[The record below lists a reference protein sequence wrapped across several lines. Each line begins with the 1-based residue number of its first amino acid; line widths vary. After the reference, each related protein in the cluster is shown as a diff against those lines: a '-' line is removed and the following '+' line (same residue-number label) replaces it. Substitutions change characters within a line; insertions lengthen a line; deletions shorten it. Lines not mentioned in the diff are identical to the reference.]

1 MDSKKKSQ
9 NWLRET
15 RMSSSDA
22 QEDIVMD
29 DHGDAED
36 AEGTLS
42 FSLLL
47 DKSLPSLVVIVAWNP
62 GKDLLAMVT
71 TDRQLIVH
79 RLNWQR
85 LWAVTPDFTVTAI
98 CWRPDGKALAVG
110 HVNGSIAI
118 HDVENGEVLRRT
130 GTHQVAVEC
139 LYWAEEG
146 QNITDHEDEVFFY
159 EDRTPRFFP
168 PPPKPPSMPGSAPSF
183 DMSVLGSA
191 VDEQGGSSLKCAT
204 QDVRHGLDILCSG
217 DKDGVICLS
226 AFGVFPIGRLDTRE
240 LVICDTDCRGKRTSQ
255 QLLNAS
261 ALQVSLSSDLRHMTV
276 VCTGTNTVDGRSRIA
291 GPGNYCISVN
301 TSILGD
307 RRKELRQVA
316 LQVSSIEELIDV
328 LQTSLAVMEKH
339 WSEAITAVRKKFS
352 GFTQLLHEHGWNVS
366 PQDELLGLLTCGHAS
381 PALHQFLAS
390 TMGEGGLKRLAKSVD
405 TASKEMCSVLAEHM
419 QPAAEIIVFRL
430 GELRGLARW
439 EDRLASVGLEEDLID
454 RALEHA
460 TMLSVQLER
469 LLRIISE
476 TTGGFRVFFVWLL
489 KALRQLNRETLSQ
502 TEPLPNVDST
512 AVANFLQTDFE
523 KDPVSLHLSNS
534 SPNVVVDVPK
544 EVQELMEEVATMGGF
559 KDTKFLRRT
568 LAQEIEQVTICCQ
581 EAFAKPLKVVSPQL
595 GSPCLILLCN
605 TAAAATTKIS
615 VSSTYFE
622 VKQDDIALEE
632 EEKQGLPATQ
642 YICFQLNDSSSL
654 DDPSVIGILR
664 GFRPDHS
671 EKEKKIVPEG
681 VAFQLDPSL
690 RCNDISLYKQRQ
702 LVLLV
707 TEKDPESGKWSGQSW
722 IVLLQL
728 DELPFHALQAFEP
741 GNDVDLFELYS
752 TKRSPTEISLR
763 DGKVRALPQSDV
775 VCPLAVSAS
784 RGLACVFTSQR
795 RVFLYDLEED
805 EEAKD
810 EDME

>member
-1 MDSKKKSQ
+1 MSLKDS
-9 NWLRET
+9 
-15 RMSSSDA
+15 
-22 QEDIVMD
+22 QEDVVMD
-29 DHGDAED
+29 DNGDAED
-36 AEGTLS
+36 SEGTLS

-110 HVNGSIAI
+110 HINGSIAI
-118 HDVENGEVLRRT
+118 HDVENGEVLRKT

-146 QNITDHEDEVFFY
+146 QNVTDHEDEVFFY
-159 EDRTPRFFP
+159 EDRTSRFFP
-168 PPPKPPSMPGSAPSF
+168 PPPKPPSMPGTAPSF
-183 DMSVLGSA
+183 DMSSVLGSA
-191 VDEQGGSSLKCAT
+191 VDEQGGSSLKGAT

-240 LVICDTDCRGKRTSQ
+240 LVVCDMDGRGKRTSQ

-291 GPGNYCISVN
+291 GPGNYCISIN

-316 LQVSSIEELIDV
+316 LQISSIEELIDV
-328 LQTSLAVMEKH
+328 LQTSLAVMERH
-339 WSEAITAVRKKFS
+339 WSEAITAVRKKFT
-352 GFTQLLHEHGWNVS
+352 GFTQLLQEHGWTVS
-366 PQDELLGLLTCGHAS
+366 PEDELLGLLTCGHAS

-390 TMGEGGLKRLAKSVD
+390 TLGEGGLKRLAKGID
-405 TASKEMCSVLAEHM
+405 TASKEMCTVLAEHM

-439 EDRLASVGLEEDLID
+439 EERLACIGLQEELID

-469 LLRIISE
+469 LLRIIAE

-489 KALRQLNRETLSQ
+489 KALRQLNRETVPQ
-502 TEPLPNVDST
+502 TEVLPNVDST
-512 AVANFLQTDFE
+512 AVAKFLQTDFE
-523 KDPVSLHLSNS
+523 NDPVSLHLSNS
-534 SPNVVVDVPK
+534 SSNVVVDVPK

-559 KDTKFLRRT
+559 KDSKFLQRT

-581 EAFAKPLKVVSPQL
+581 EAFAMPLKVVSPQL

-605 TAAAATTKIS
+605 TVASSTTKVS
-615 VSSTYFE
+615 VSSTYYE
-622 VKQDDIALEE
+622 RKQEDVVVEAPEE
-632 EEKQGLPATQ
+632 QGLPATQ
-642 YICFQLNDSSSL
+642 YICFQINDCSSQ
-654 DDPSVIGILR
+654 DDPSVVGLLR
-664 GFRPDHS
+664 GFRPHHS
-671 EKEKKIVPEG
+671 GKEKKIVPEA

-690 RCNDISLYKQRQ
+690 RCNDIALYKQRQ

-707 TEKDPESGKWSGQSW
+707 TEKDRESGKWSGQSW
-722 IVLLQL
+722 IMLLQL
-728 DELPFHALQAFEP
+728 DELPFHTLEAFEP
-741 GNDVDLFELYS
+741 GNDVDLLELYS
-752 TKRSPTEISLR
+752 MKGSPPGISLG
-763 DGKVRALPQSDV
+763 DGKVRSLPQSDV
-775 VCPLAVSAS
+775 VRPLAVSAS

-795 RVFLYDLEED
+795 RIFLYDLEED

-810 EDME
+810 EEMK